1 MRRTEDVET
10 LVLQIVERL
19 PGLKTKPTK
28 YRPFD
33 PEDNGMLGWPGLN
46 RRVYADFQPLELY
59 GLGRVGTVG
68 DGNCLL
74 HSILFLLSPT
84 YRGHDGKSRSAI
96 ADEFREVLKARTEEL
111 QTLAD
116 IAYPDI
122 GGSAGLAESFE
133 ILQGDREEIN
143 LELAPL
149 IARLYGVNLLAVQI
163 NDDMTLRP
171 ACVTWKEFDP
181 TRPTILVNYLGG
193 GMDFGN
199 TGFVEGGHYEAIL
212 APAVAASEEPEA
224 AAAGAASGRRYT
236 RKKPSVAKKSSASA
250 AISLNEVTTQYVF
263 MPGAPEIAGILSMFE
278 EGCRPE
284 MSVEA
289 AALQAEINARRNAA
303 AKNLLRRAIQRR
315 RTRRATRRS

>member
-96 ADEFREVLKARTEEL
+96 ADEFREVLKARAEEL
-111 QTLAD
+111 ETLAD

-122 GGSAGLAESFE
+122 GGSAGLGESFE
-133 ILQGDREEIN
+133 ILQGHREEIN

-171 ACVTWKEFDP
+171 ACVTWKEFNP
-181 TRPTILVNYLGG
+181 AQPTILVNYIGG
-193 GMDFGN
+193 GMDFGD

-212 APAVAASEEPEA
+212 APAVAVSEEPEEA
-224 AAAGAASGRRYT
+224 GAAAGTSRRTT
-236 RKKPSVAKKSSASA
+236 RKKSAAKKSSTSAA
-250 AISLNEVTTQYVF
+250 AISLNEVATQYVF
-263 MPGAPEIAGILSMFE
+263 MPGAPEIAGLLPLFE

-284 MSVEA
+284 MSAEA
-289 AALQAEINARRNAA
+289 MALQAEINARRNAA
-303 AKNLLRRAIQRR
+303 AKNLLRRAIHRR
-315 RTRRATRRS
+315 RTRRARRS